1 MLRNDVVVD
10 CNAFT
15 IVVFVVVL
23 VKGAVLA
30 RSRDGRGSREISV
43 TRKGRGLRDG
53 RAEARIRRRREA
65 EKLAV
70 TVARN
75 TKTAKQR
82 ESQPSSAVESTTA
95 TTAMANEADILSLCV
110 AMANMTFQ
118 EHEVC
123 METQAT
129 ARSPHRGP
137 RPHMFEELSGF
148 PARGGKRG
156 EYAHHMGT
164 WKTRNGAGW
173 TRGDGGGSCSS
184 GGRDARDGRIPRSH
198 RMSGRGNVDK
208 GDRSGSCQ
216 RRGPYTMSIC
226 KAQRQQLLMAKRR
239 IFKADSAVP
248 SQLCWFEISKCL
260 SQKYDPTNK
269 ALDLKAVRI
278 NEELE
283 ARGVDLVLNRKD
295 HMDGLNKIIRENIPM
310 LKDVRELYPL
320 KAFNLKEL
328 WLKGNPLCDS
338 FHDPNAYISFVRN
351 HFPQLVILDGQ
362 MLSQLRSSTPAVPST
377 PAVVHRIAVRFAA
390 TMSNIYSPNFSRA
403 MRLFGHNP
411 GITPTTSHPPFCP
424 QPDERDNIYF
434 KIIIIIIR
442 GLTYA

>member
-310 LKDVRELYPL
+310 ITSLNLTCNDLHRLDDLAKLAQHTPSLKKLNLSKNNLKDVRELYPL

-377 PAVVHRIAVRFAA
+377 PAVVHRIAENSWQFQQCAN
-390 TMSNIYSPNFSRA
+390 TLMELN
-403 MRLFGHNP
+403 
-411 GITPTTSHPPFCP
+411 
-424 QPDERDNIYF
+424 
-434 KIIIIIIR
+434 
-442 GLTYA
+442 